1 MANKVV
7 IGSFDGINHREIA
20 VLQTTQAND
29 FVVQGNIFGLANDAP
44 VQGDDGTYRTVV
56 DTRAVIRLDN
66 VSGAYTMGQTVY
78 RLTGGGFASASATGA
93 IPIGS
98 AHRAKGAAAG
108 PLFVQ
113 LGPVVTPAP

>member
-7 IGSFDGINHREIA
+7 IGSYDGIEHREIA
-20 VLQTTQAND
+20 VPQATLAND
-29 FVVQGNIFGLANDAP
+29 FVVQGTVFGLANDAP
-44 VQGDDGTYRTVV
+44 VQGDDGTWRTVV

-66 VSGAYTMGQTVY
+66 VTGAFTMGQIVY
-78 RLTGGGFASASATGA
+78 RLSGGTFASASATGA

-98 AHRAKGAAAG
+98 AYRAKGAAAG
-108 PLFVQ
+108 PLIVK